1 MNKSVLKSEDFW
13 MDFFFNKG
21 GKGMKK
27 ILTLSMIACMMVGI
41 LTGCQGKNDV
51 PKVSVA
57 QIVEHKSLNEI
68 RDSFHEEMKA
78 LGYKDGENIQLE
90 FKDAGNQRNTL
101 NSILSTFAG
110 NQSDVIVAIATPTAI
125 AAANYS
131 EDIPIV
137 FSAVSDPIQSGLID
151 DLQHPNKNITGTSDE
166 IQVDKILSLALEMDP
181 NMKKLGFIYNSGEAN
196 SVSNLEKAKVFCK
209 EHNLTLIEAS
219 GTNISEM
226 QSAFS
231 VLLNKCDAI
240 FAPNDNTV
248 ASSIS
253 ALVELANKKK
263 VPVYA
268 GADSMVSDGCFATV
282 GINYTELGKE
292 TARMVN
298 QILKGK
304 DVSEIP
310 VKVFKDDLNIYVNE
324 DTLQAIGRTIPKQLK
339 EQVVMM
345 K

>member
-1 MNKSVLKSEDFW
+1 
-13 MDFFFNKG
+13 
-21 GKGMKK
+21 MKRL
-27 ILTLSMIACMMVGI
+27 LTLSMVACMVTGI
-41 LTGCQGKNDV
+41 LTGCQGKENI

-68 RDSFHEEMKA
+68 RDSFHEEMKT
-78 LGYKDGENIQLE
+78 LGYKDGENIQFD

-131 EDIPIV
+131 EDIPVV
-137 FSAVSDPIQSGLID
+137 FSAVSDPIQSGLVD

-166 IQVDKILSLALEMDP
+166 IQVDQILSLALEIDP
-181 NMKKLGFIYNSGEAN
+181 KMKKLGFIYNSGEAN
-196 SVSNLEKAKVFCK
+196 SVSNLHKAKAFCK
-209 EHNLTLIEAS
+209 EHDLTLIEAS
-219 GTNISEM
+219 GTNISEI
-226 QSAFS
+226 QSAIS
-231 VLLNKCDAI
+231 VLLNQCDAI

-263 VPVYA
+263 IPVYA

-292 TARMVN
+292 TAHMVD

-304 DVSEIP
+304 AVSDIP
-310 VKVFKDDLNIYVNE
+310 VKVFKDDLNIYINE
-324 DTLQAIGRTIPKQLK
+324 DTLDTLGIQLPENLKQK
-339 EQVVMM
+339 ENVVMM
-345 K
+345 KK